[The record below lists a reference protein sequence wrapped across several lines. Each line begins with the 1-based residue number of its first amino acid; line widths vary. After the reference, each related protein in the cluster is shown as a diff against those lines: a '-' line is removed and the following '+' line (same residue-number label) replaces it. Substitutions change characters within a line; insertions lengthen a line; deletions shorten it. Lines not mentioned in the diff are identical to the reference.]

1 MPKLDDSWFKN
12 LLEACYDNPREV
24 REAQRKHRR
33 SQGLVF
39 VTTESNMVKNKRG
52 SSSRKTPDTSSG
64 EESRRA
70 KEKKRTTSSRSTR
83 SGDRAGPSARSP
95 PEDPAASAFDIR
107 YAVTQAHAMYKG
119 KDSRQ
124 AARALFLE
132 GHPDVTLDKVV
143 DVARELK
150 LRASRQFLEYVGLV
164 EEAGKIVLTHV
175 TVVLLLQLICI

>member
-64 EESRRA
+64 EENRRA
-70 KEKKRTTSSRSTR
+70 KEE
-83 SGDRAGPSARSP
+83 
-95 PEDPAASAFDIR
+95 EDN
-107 YAVTQAHAMYKG
+107 
-119 KDSRQ
+119 
-124 AARALFLE
+124 
-132 GHPDVTLDKVV
+132 VV
-143 DVARELK
+143 KEHT
-150 LRASRQFLEYVGLV
+150 FG
-164 EEAGKIVLTHV
+164 
-175 TVVLLLQLICI
+175 